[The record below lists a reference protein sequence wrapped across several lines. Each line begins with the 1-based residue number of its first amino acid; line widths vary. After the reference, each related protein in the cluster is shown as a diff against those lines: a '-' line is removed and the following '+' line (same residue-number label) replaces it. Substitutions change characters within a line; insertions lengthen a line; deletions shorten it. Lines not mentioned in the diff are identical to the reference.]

1 MNCTRCGSEIP
12 PGDSVCVQC
21 GRKLYFTGDTPY
33 YSMAP
38 VTSSAVGTV
47 IEPSDPPKKAFIALL
62 LSMFVVGVGQIYLGQ
77 VFKGLSIFIAAVM
90 MAIVTMGVAALAV
103 WMVAMID
110 AYIIGKKLERGRSV
124 RRWEWF

>member
-12 PGDSVCVQC
+12 PGDSVCGQC
-21 GRKLYFTGDTPY
+21 GRKLYFTGDAPY
-33 YSMAP
+33 YSMASG
-38 VTSSAVGTV
+38 TSSVVGTV

-62 LSMFVVGVGQIYLGQ
+62 LSMVVVGVGQMYLGQ

-103 WMVAMID
+103 WIVAMID
-110 AYIIGKKLERGRSV
+110 AYIIGKKLERGQPV